1 VISMGA
7 LVGIAAVSVVM
18 VLTPGPNM
26 IYLVSRSITQG
37 RRAGLT
43 SLMGI
48 AVGFLIY
55 LVAAI
60 AGIATLFALVPTVY
74 VVIKLAGAAYLLWLA
89 WQTVRPGGQ
98 SVFKPKDLPVDL
110 PHKLFT
116 MGLITSLLN
125 PKIAIMYISLL
136 PQFVDPNHGSVAAQS
151 LALGLIQISISLTI
165 DAIYVLAAGSMA
177 AFFGG
182 RPRWLNA
189 QRYVMGTLL
198 AGFAISIGLA

>member
-1 VISMGA
+1 
-7 LVGIAAVSVVM
+7 
-18 VLTPGPNM
+18 
-26 IYLVSRSITQG
+26 
-37 RRAGLT
+37 
-43 SLMGI
+43 
-48 AVGFLIY
+48 
-55 LVAAI
+55 
-60 AGIATLFALVPTVY
+60 LVPTVY
-74 VVIKLAGAAYLLWLA
+74 IVIKLAGAAYLLWLA

-136 PQFVDPNHGSVAAQS
+136 PQFVDPDHGSVAAQS

-198 AGFAISIGLA
+198 AGFAVSIGLA

>member
-1 VISMGA
+1 MGA